1 MRMLEIGRRL
11 TAAALRQRLVATV
24 YHEQSFRFQGS
35 QIANFFVLYRSDEL
49 LSQGWSRGFAGS
61 FRFSDT
67 PHGSG
72 DNAWFSF
79 KAPFPFF

>member
-1 MRMLEIGRRL
+1 ME
-11 TAAALRQRLVATV
+11 
-24 YHEQSFRFQGS
+24 HD
-35 QIANFFVLYRSDEL
+35 RSDEF

-72 DNAWFSF
+72 DNAFNNNNNNNNNNNSNNNLHSF
-79 KAPFPFF
+79 GLNLKVIFFIVYFM

>member
-1 MRMLEIGRRL
+1 ME
-11 TAAALRQRLVATV
+11 
-24 YHEQSFRFQGS
+24 HD
-35 QIANFFVLYRSDEL
+35 RSDEL
-49 LSQGWSRGFAGS
+49 LSQGWPRGFAGS